1 MNQTQMEK
9 CEKIFSHYG
18 RERQMVQLME
28 ELGELQAAVAREI
41 AGKGNN
47 MNEEL
52 ADVAIMVEQFINSD
66 PDNSVMID
74 YKLNRQINRIF
85 GESYNKGADK

>member
-1 MNQTQMEK
+1 MNQTQIEK
-9 CEKIFSHYG
+9 CEKIFKHYG
-18 RERQMVQLME
+18 RERQLVQLME

-52 ADVAIMVEQFINSD
+52 ADVAIMVEQFINLD

>member
-1 MNQTQMEK
+1 MNQTQIEK
-9 CEKIFSHYG
+9 CEKIFKHYG
-18 RERQMVQLME
+18 RERQLVQLME

-85 GESYNKGADK
+85 GESYQ